1 MDGKTEGNGY
11 VRKSNAQ
18 VIADY
23 LMYLHKKVE
32 DAIELNQE
40 TSEDMEIVLDVV
52 KDEVDEVLEV
62 INKMEEKE
70 NE

>member
-1 MDGKTEGNGY
+1 MNEKIGEE
-11 VRKSNAQ
+11 RKSNAQ

-32 DAIELNQE
+32 DAIELQQE

-52 KDEVDEVLEV
+52 KDEVDEVLKV
-62 INKMEEKE
+62 LNKMEVKE
-70 NE
+70 DA

>member
-1 MDGKTEGNGY
+1 MEEKIGE
-11 VRKSNAQ
+11 VRKTDAQ

-32 DAIELNQE
+32 DAIELQQE

-52 KDEVDEVLEV
+52 KDEVDEVLKV
-62 INKMEEKE
+62 LNKMEVKE
-70 NE
+70 DA